1 MVEPSRP
8 ARADPG
14 VRPAYVDAVERGR
27 RWTAITLWATWW
39 AVVTAALWFLGAVF
53 DQRPDLV
60 GCAASAVLVIVVG
73 EVADR
78 LRRRFYPRR
87 RTR

>member
-1 MVEPSRP
+1 M
-8 ARADPG
+8 
-14 VRPAYVDAVERGR
+14 ERGR

-60 GCAASAVLVIVVG
+60 ECAASAVLVIVVG